1 MQYLNLIG
9 EMAKRK
15 VKNESIAQE
24 LGIHRNSVYN
34 KLNGESSFSVDEAIR
49 IRDTFFPGYDI
60 KYLFLVDVQILTA
73 MQTITLPFIIVFY
86 DEIVGISFG
95 HL

>member
-15 VKNESIAQE
+15 VKNEAIAQE

-34 KLNGESSFSVDEAIR
+34 KLNGESSFSVDEAIQ

-60 KYLFLVDVQILTA
+60 KYLFQIDNTDG
-73 MQTITLPFIIVFY
+73 TDKEKEV
-86 DEIVGISFG
+86 V
-95 HL
+95 

>member
-34 KLNGESSFSVDEAIR
+34 KLNGESSFSVNEAIQ

-60 KYLFLVDVQILTA
+60 KYLF
-73 MQTITLPFIIVFY
+73 QT
-86 DEIVGISFG
+86 DEEEVINR
-95 HL
+95 

>member
-49 IRDTFFPGYDI
+49 IRDTFFPDLELE
-60 KYLFLVDVQILTA
+60 YLFGRDR
-73 MQTITLPFIIVFY
+73 
-86 DEIVGISFG
+86 G
-95 HL
+95 

>member
-49 IRDTFFPGYDI
+49 IRDTFFPDLELE
-60 KYLFLVDVQILTA
+60 YLFGRDRR
-73 MQTITLPFIIVFY
+73 
-86 DEIVGISFG
+86 
-95 HL
+95 

>member
-24 LGIHRNSVYN
+24 LGIRRNSVYN

-49 IRDTFFPGYDI
+49 IRDTFFPEYDI
-60 KYLFLVDVQILTA
+60 EYLFGK
-73 MQTITLPFIIVFY
+73 
-86 DEIVGISFG
+86 DEGG
-95 HL
+95 ENHGKKEM